1 MGGAAWVVPCV
12 VGMLA
17 TAVLLGPSR
26 LERSPSLE
34 PSQNAVRVVTAG
46 RELTAPS
53 HEQVRS
59 TTPAVDPD
67 PDWAGPE
74 RDAVLRALALTKDA
88 RVRDVTPF
96 AQTLCGQ
103 VQASPGQAF
112 RRFAYA
118 RTARLGALDDGGAE
132 FARTF
137 ADLCR

>member
-1 MGGAAWVVPCV
+1 MGRATWIVPCV
-12 VGMLA
+12 LVVVGA
-17 TAVLLGPSR
+17 AVILGPLRHERSPPLGPSR
-26 LERSPSLE
+26 D
-34 PSQNAVRVVTAG
+34 AVRVVTG
-46 RELTAPS
+46 SRELAVPL
-53 HEQVRS
+53 HEQPRS
-59 TTPAVDPD
+59 TTAAADSD
-67 PDWAGPE
+67 RDWTGPE

-88 RVRDVTPF
+88 RVRDVTSF

-103 VQASPGQAF
+103 AQASPGQAF